1 MAEWKVA
8 TYEAVVLEH
17 PNADSLELLK
27 LGGFQC
33 VVQKGAFS
41 SGQRLVFAPEKSV
54 LPDALAE
61 PFRKYLSGPNK
72 DRVKSVRLR
81 GEYSEGVILELPID
95 DAVIGQDIS
104 ETLGIVKYEPPI
116 PSSLAGA
123 VAPIGDES
131 HFRRHDVER
140 FRLYE
145 SEFVDGEEIMVTEKL
160 HGSQD
165 VYFRQANGQWVV
177 TSKGLASRSLG
188 ILENDGNVYWQA
200 AHAVGLFA
208 HVDSLE
214 PDVTVQIFAEVLKVQ
229 KGFDYGQTQ
238 PSLRIYR
245 VLWNGEDVTFDAVD
259 DFFKSL
265 WVPIVFR
272 GPCDKTKLE
281 AFAIGDENVSGQSR
295 HIREGVVVS
304 PVIPRASSE
313 GFMLFVKLINPA
325 YKDDPEAF
333 S

>member
-160 HGSQD
+160 HGSQG
-165 VYFRQANGQWVV
+165 VYFRQADGQWVV
-177 TSKGLASRSLG
+177 TSKGLATKSLS

-214 PDVTVQIFAEVLKVQ
+214 PDVPVQIFAEVLKVQ

-259 DFFKSL
+259 DFFKNL

-281 AFAIGDENVSGQSR
+281 AFAVGDETVSGQSR
-295 HIREGVVVS
+295 HIREGVVIS